1 MLRLFQP
8 LLCAACATA
17 FTLGVIGC
25 GGSHAK
31 DKPKISAEDEEKIK
45 EWGKKHNMNMV
56 DKGKAG
62 AKK

>member
-1 MLRLFQP
+1 MLRLIQSS
-8 LLCAACATA
+8 LCAACAVA

-25 GGSHAK
+25 GASKAK
-31 DKPKISAEDEEKIK
+31 EKPKISAEDEEKIK
-45 EWGKKHNMNMV
+45 QWGKEHKMNMV